1 MKRKSNNSSSDI
13 FIWVLAFAVIV
24 VVVKKAWDYMR
35 VYPAVAGALIAGV
48 VIILAIIIAN
58 YKEKQREHRR
68 QQESFLFYDQ
78 IDQLDGQDFEQWCAL
93 FLSYSGFDGITVT
106 KASGD
111 HGIDIIA
118 KKDNRNYAIQCKRY
132 SGNVGNKAIQ
142 EAYSGCAFYRADIPV
157 VMTNSYFTNAA
168 KQEAANLGVVLWDRS
183 TIAKQLSELRKK
195 QSTDI

>member
-24 VVVKKAWDYMR
+24 VVVKKALDYMR

-93 FLSYSGFDGITVT
+93 FLSYSRFDGITVT

-142 EAYSGCAFYRADIPV
+142 EAYSTEGKHLLRHVRYTI
-157 VMTNSYFTNAA
+157 
-168 KQEAANLGVVLWDRS
+168 QEVQA
-183 TIAKQLSELRKK
+183 
-195 QSTDI
+195 